1 MGEELLKAL
10 SELVT
15 EARNPE
21 TAYLDQ
27 LDTRSLLQRL
37 QEQDAQVPAA
47 VNAALADIAR
57 AADFA
62 AASLAEGG
70 RIIYV
75 GAGTSG
81 RLGVLDAAECPPTF
95 GIDPSRVVGLI
106 AGGPPALIK
115 SQEGLEDKP
124 ELGAS
129 DLAALDPGEADTV
142 IGISAS
148 HRTPYTVGAVQ
159 EAERRGCRTVFIT
172 SNPEVGV
179 PGQVAIRLVVGPEA
193 VTGSTRLKAGSA
205 QKMTLN
211 MISTAAMVL
220 TGRVYGN
227 LMVDLVPWSEK
238 LEERSRGLIMTV
250 TGVSYERAGELL
262 AEAGGVKCALLMELA
277 GISKALAEGRL
288 EAAGGHLRKALESG
302 D

>member
-1 MGEELLKAL
+1 MGEELLKQLAG
-10 SELVT
+10 LVT

-27 LDTRSLLQRL
+27 LDTLSLLQRL
-37 QEQDAQVPAA
+37 NEQDAQVAGA
-47 VNAALADIAR
+47 VRAALESIAM
-57 AADFA
+57 ATDFA

-70 RIIYV
+70 RIIYA

-81 RLGVLDAAECPPTF
+81 RMGVLDASECPPTF
-95 GIDPSRVVGLI
+95 GIDPSRVLGLI
-106 AGGPPALIK
+106 AGGPAALIK
-115 SQEGLEDKP
+115 SQEGMEDKA
-124 ELGAS
+124 ELGTA
-129 DLAALDPGEADTV
+129 DLAALDPTPADTV

-148 HRTPYTVGAVQ
+148 HRTPYTVGVVE

-172 SNPEVGV
+172 CNPQVEV
-179 PGQVAIRLVVGPEA
+179 PGQVAIRLLVGPEA

-211 MISTAAMVL
+211 MISTGAMVL

-227 LMVDLVPWSEK
+227 LMVDLMPMSEK

-250 TGVSYERAGELL
+250 TGVDYDRAAELL
-262 AEAGGVKCALLMELA
+262 KAAGGVKCALLMEMA
-277 GISKALAEGRL
+277 GVDRAEAEGRL
-288 EAAGGHLRKALESG
+288 EAAEGHLRRTLEAL